1 MSFRAVEAAKTWCDP
16 NAIGAV
22 VSFNGRKGKDG
33 AMTSDPFASPD
44 APPPPPSGAGIPPPP
59 VKAPPP
65 PESAVKFT
73 KAAALW
79 GSLIVG
85 FLILIVL
92 LIFIAQNTESAE
104 FAFIGWHWSL
114 PLGVAILFAA
124 VAGGLL
130 TVAVGAVRIFQLRR
144 AAKKNLK
151 AGL

>member
-1 MSFRAVEAAKTWCDP
+1 
-16 NAIGAV
+16 
-22 VSFNGRKGKDG
+22 
-33 AMTSDPFASPD
+33 MTSDPFASPD
-44 APPPPPSGAGIPPPP
+44 LPPPPPPGATVPSPS

-65 PESAVKFT
+65 PESAVHRT
-73 KAAALW
+73 RAAALW
-79 GSLIVG
+79 VALTVG

-130 TVAVGAVRIFQLRR
+130 TVAVGAVRMFQLRR

>member
-1 MSFRAVEAAKTWCDP
+1 
-16 NAIGAV
+16 
-22 VSFNGRKGKDG
+22 
-33 AMTSDPFASPD
+33 MTSDPFASPD
-44 APPPPPSGAGIPPPP
+44 LPPPPPPSATIPPPP

-73 KAAALW
+73 KAAAMW
-79 GSLIVG
+79 GALVLG

-92 LIFIAQNTESAE
+92 LIFISQNTESAE

>member
-1 MSFRAVEAAKTWCDP
+1 MSGPSGSPGTPSTRGPAKSPTAKT
-16 NAIGAV
+16 
-22 VSFNGRKGKDG
+22 
-33 AMTSDPFASPD
+33 
-44 APPPPPSGAGIPPPP
+44 
-59 VKAPPP
+59 PPP

-79 GSLIVG
+79 GSLVLG
-85 FLILIVL
+85 FLVLIVL
-92 LIFIAQNTESAE
+92 LIFIAQNTASTE
-104 FAFIGWHWSL
+104 FAFLGWHWSQ

-130 TVAVGAVRIFQLRR
+130 TVAVGAVRIHQLRR

>member
-1 MSFRAVEAAKTWCDP
+1 MS
-16 NAIGAV
+16 
-22 VSFNGRKGKDG
+22 
-33 AMTSDPFASPD
+33 SDPLAS
-44 APPPPPSGAGIPPPP
+44 AEPPPSHEVPVAAPGRNTAAPQKSPPP
-59 VKAPPP
+59 K
-65 PESAVKFT
+65 SAVHRT
-73 KAAALW
+73 RAAALW
-79 GSLIVG
+79 ISLTLG

-104 FAFIGWHWSL
+104 FAFLGWHWSL

>member
-1 MSFRAVEAAKTWCDP
+1 ME
-16 NAIGAV
+16 G
-22 VSFNGRKGKDG
+22 
-33 AMTSDPFASPD
+33 MTSDPFASPD
-44 APPPPPSGAGIPPPP
+44 TPSDTPPPAPQATSSDTSKPAKKPGA
-59 VKAPPP
+59 
-65 PESAVKFT
+65 PEDAVKFT
-73 KAAALW
+73 RAAALW
-79 GSLIVG
+79 GSLIFG

-104 FAFIGWHWSL
+104 FAFLNLSWSL

>member
-1 MSFRAVEAAKTWCDP
+1 MSSE
-16 NAIGAV
+16 
-22 VSFNGRKGKDG
+22 
-33 AMTSDPFASPD
+33 PFSSAD
-44 APPPPPSGAGIPPPP
+44 PPPAHDVPTTPAQGNTVPPQ
-59 VKAPPP
+59 
-65 PESAVKFT
+65 SAVHRT
-73 KAAALW
+73 RAAALW
-79 GSLIVG
+79 SALALG

-104 FAFIGWHWSL
+104 FAFLGWRWSL
-114 PLGVAILFAA
+114 PLGVAILAAA

>member
-1 MSFRAVEAAKTWCDP
+1 MS
-16 NAIGAV
+16 
-22 VSFNGRKGKDG
+22 
-33 AMTSDPFASPD
+33 SDRSASPGK
-44 APPPPPSGAGIPPPP
+44 PPPPSGPPGKP
-59 VKAPPP
+59 APKTSPT

-79 GSLIVG
+79 GSLVLG
-85 FLILIVL
+85 FLVLIVL
-92 LIFIAQNTESAE
+92 LIFIAQNTESTK
-104 FAFIGWHWSL
+104 FAFLGWHWSQ

-130 TVAVGAVRIFQLRR
+130 TVAVGAVRIFQLRS

>member
-1 MSFRAVEAAKTWCDP
+1 MSTDP
-16 NAIGAV
+16 TA
-22 VSFNGRKGKDG
+22 
-33 AMTSDPFASPD
+33 ASPEPFD
-44 APPPPPSGAGIPPPP
+44 PVVEPAPAGT
-59 VKAPPP
+59 PPP

-73 KAAALW
+73 RAAALW
-79 GSLIVG
+79 GSLIFG
-85 FLILIVL
+85 FLVLIVL

-104 FAFIGWHWSL
+104 FAFLGWRWSL

-151 AGL
+151 AGVPR